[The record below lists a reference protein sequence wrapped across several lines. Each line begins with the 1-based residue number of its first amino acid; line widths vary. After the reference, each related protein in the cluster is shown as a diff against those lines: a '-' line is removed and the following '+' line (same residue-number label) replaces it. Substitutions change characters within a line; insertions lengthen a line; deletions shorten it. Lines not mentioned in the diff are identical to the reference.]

1 MGVGYPTRSSPV
13 TSTLKQ
19 MTADELE
26 NWMQRIKVAEI
37 AYTYKHGDTMIA
49 LYVISRRYRP
59 CAFPL

>member
-1 MGVGYPTRSSPV
+1 MGVGYPTRSRPV

-26 NWMQRIKVAEI
+26 NWMQRIQVPEI

-49 LYVISRRYRP
+49 LYVISRH
-59 CAFPL
+59 